1 VESVRALHHHFKADE
16 NERRIIMAET
26 RRRNNLP
33 ITTVSMNSVV
43 NTAVNLFT
51 NANELLD
58 YSDGYIHDYECEEDI
73 RYRIYKL
80 QCLDDTISRVVI
92 FTNENG
98 YYSAIEVEG
107 EWIEFTILDSTR
119 EKDTIRFNTRSHQH
133 FYADDYSLMECGD
146 TPLSKLLL
154 GLFTDTP
161 HIGEMVVYDAI
172 ELAKE
177 QGLL

>member
-1 VESVRALHHHFKADE
+1 
-16 NERRIIMAET
+16 MAET
-26 RRRNNLP
+26 RRNNLP
-33 ITTVSMNSVV
+33 ITTVSTNSVV

-51 NANELLD
+51 YANELLD

-98 YYSAIEVEG
+98 AYYSAIEVEG
-107 EWIEFTILDSTR
+107 EWIEFTILNSTK

-154 GLFTDTP
+154 GLFDMP
-161 HIGEMVVYDAI
+161 HIGEMIVYDTL
-172 ELAKE
+172 ELAKD